1 MSVKLVYTSGMSCL
15 LSSKILRSNTFLVSP
30 DSNPTHVNCYLYKKS
45 LIPSTFFEKSN
56 HTHVQNQANMRSTP
70 MYYQKTLLIFN
81 MYRPHI
87 NYVILSCTYE
97 QRSMNDVNIFV
108 KSLVVIPF
116 FERNTYVHMIKVNP
130 KHNAYDTILSE
141 ETINF

>member
-1 MSVKLVYTSGMSCL
+1 
-15 LSSKILRSNTFLVSP
+15 
-30 DSNPTHVNCYLYKKS
+30 
-45 LIPSTFFEKSN
+45 
-56 HTHVQNQANMRSTP
+56 
-70 MYYQKTLLIFN
+70 